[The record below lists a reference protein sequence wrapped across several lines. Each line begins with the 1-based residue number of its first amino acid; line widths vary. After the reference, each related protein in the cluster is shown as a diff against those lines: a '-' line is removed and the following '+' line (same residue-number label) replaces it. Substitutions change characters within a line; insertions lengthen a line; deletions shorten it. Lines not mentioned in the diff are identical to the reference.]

1 MLPRL
6 SRVCRQGPTAPN
18 STLRSRCAH
27 SGFGLFWL
35 DPPARVRG
43 PARKVRWGCS
53 GLGAG
58 QRVGGGWSPVTVTA
72 QMDARSGGAALR
84 ERPRRSKEQVMVNHV
99 VLVGNLGSD
108 PEVRTFGD
116 QQKLTRLSL
125 ATHEIGRKR
134 SGERERQTEWH
145 QVVAWA
151 ALGER
156 AAKHLRKGRSVLVEG
171 RLQTRVWADA
181 RGSKHITAEVHA
193 DRILCLGGGNMG
205 RDTADE
211 STRRAEGE
219 RPRDASVRS

>member
-1 MLPRL
+1 MRAVAGLPFGNAPRQ
-6 SRVCRQGPTAPN
+6 SR
-18 STLRSRCAH
+18 
-27 SGFGLFWL
+27 
-35 DPPARVRG
+35 
-43 PARKVRWGCS
+43 
-53 GLGAG
+53 
-58 QRVGGGWSPVTVTA
+58 
-72 QMDARSGGAALR
+72 
-84 ERPRRSKEQVMVNHV
+84 EQVMVNHV

-108 PEVRTFGD
+108 PGVRTFGD

-125 ATHEIGRKR
+125 ATHEIVRKR

-145 QVVAWA
+145 QVIAWA

-181 RGSKHITAEVHA
+181 RGNKHITAEVRA
-193 DRILCLGGGNMG
+193 DRILFLGGGKTG

>member
-1 MLPRL
+1 MVAVAVSDVAPSRSTYALVAHRQDPRL
-6 SRVCRQGPTAPN
+6 FAED
-18 STLRSRCAH
+18 LRFC
-27 SGFGLFWL
+27 LWPL
-35 DPPARVRG
+35 
-43 PARKVRWGCS
+43 
-53 GLGAG
+53 
-58 QRVGGGWSPVTVTA
+58 QT
-72 QMDARSGGAALR
+72 
-84 ERPRRSKEQVMVNHV
+84 
-99 VLVGNLGSD
+99 GNLGSA
-108 PEVRTFGD
+108 PEVRACGD
-116 QQKLTRLSL
+116 HQKVTRLSV
-125 ATHEIGRKR
+125 ATHEVITKR

-156 AAKHLRKGRSVLVEG
+156 AAQHLRKGRSVLVEG

-181 RGSKHITAEVHA
+181 RGNKHITAEVRA